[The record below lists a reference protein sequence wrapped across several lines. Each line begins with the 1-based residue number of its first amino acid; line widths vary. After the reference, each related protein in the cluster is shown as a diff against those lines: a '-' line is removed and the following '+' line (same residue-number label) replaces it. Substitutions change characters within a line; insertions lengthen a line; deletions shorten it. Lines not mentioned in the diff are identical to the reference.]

1 MTVCTETSP
10 DLYPVQ
16 DALVRCLLYAGTD
29 GTGADGTGADE
40 AGADEAGADGAGAD
54 GKAAGD

>member
-1 MTVCTETSP
+1 MAVCTETNP

-16 DALVRCLLYAGTD
+16 DALVRCLLYAGAA
-29 GTGADGTGADE
+29 GADGGR
-40 AGADEAGADGAGAD
+40 ADGAGAD